1 MDTLKQPSDFYDAI
15 SSVLEAKLKGVTML
29 SYAEFGD
36 ADVADAMVLI
46 EFEEALPCDPSAEG
60 RKGYDYQITLH
71 AVVGRH
77 RHRPELDAI
86 NLSAA
91 IAQVVEYNKWGI
103 PGLQAEWPEGIRQAP
118 SMFKKGAHGYEAW
131 GVSFSQKI
139 YLGPS
144 LLDDNPV
151 VSDVWMTVTPPANSD
166 NPEEYEKV
174 VNEGLDNVI
183 NTVGA

>member
-15 SSVLEAKLKGVTML
+15 SDSLETELNGVTML

-36 ADVADAMVLI
+36 VDVSDAMVLI
-46 EFEEALPCDPSAEG
+46 EFEEAHPCEASAEG

-77 RHRPELDAI
+77 RHRPELEAI

-103 PGLQAEWPEGIRQAP
+103 PGLQAGWPEKIRQAP
-118 SMFKKGAHGYEAW
+118 SMFKKGADGYEAW

-144 LLDDNPV
+144 LLDDDPV
-151 VSDVWMTVTPPANSD
+151 VSDVWMTITPPAD
-166 NPEEYEKV
+166 ADDVEQYERV
-174 VNEGLDNVI
+174 VNEGPNSIADPV
-183 NTVGA
+183 